1 LWSQFI
7 NKLDAKHI
15 ILLINIIYLILYLNK
30 IAEYPIDI
38 NCYYKNSFNI
48 KITNFIGNEI
58 MIKEESTISEIWSHN
73 LTKIYDKG
81 EKSVK
86 AVDKIDLLVEPGI
99 HGFLGPNGAGKTST
113 INMLIGAISITAG
126 EAKIRGDAAGSI
138 KARRIIGFLPQDPTF
153 YGTMTGEQYLIYMG
167 QLSGLRRKKAE
178 EKTFELLKKLELVA
192 AKDRKIEKYSEGMKQ
207 RIGIAAALIHEPKLL
222 ILDEPTSNLDPI
234 GRSNIIKD
242 IKELSK
248 TMSVF
253 VSSHILSEIEQMCEK
268 VTMINKGKI
277 VLTDTI
283 KNIKKMYSARGGR
296 TLVILD
302 TSSNETIIKKIKDK
316 EYIANVWINEQDNK
330 INILSKDLE
339 MLQKAIPRIIIDTD
353 VILKEFYQPETS
365 LQDIFIEIMEEEG
378 NKK

>member
-1 LWSQFI
+1 
-7 NKLDAKHI
+7 
-15 ILLINIIYLILYLNK
+15 
-30 IAEYPIDI
+30 
-38 NCYYKNSFNI
+38 
-48 KITNFIGNEI
+48 
-58 MIKEESTISEIWSHN
+58 MIKEESTIPEIWSHD
-73 LTKIYDKG
+73 LTKIYDRG
-81 EKSVK
+81 VNSVK
-86 AVDKIDLLVEPGI
+86 AVDKIDILVEPGI

-126 EAKIRGDAAGSI
+126 EAKIRGETAGSI
-138 KARRIIGFLPQDPTF
+138 KARRITGFLPQDPTF
-153 YGTMTGEQYLIYMG
+153 YDTMTGEQYLIYMG
-167 QLSGLRRKKAE
+167 QLSGLRRQETEQKA
-178 EKTFELLKKLELVA
+178 FELLKKLELVA

-234 GRSNIIKD
+234 GRANIIKD

-283 KNIKKMYSARGGR
+283 KNIKKMYSAKGGHNI
-296 TLVILD
+296 VILD
-302 TSSNETIIKKIKDK
+302 TSSNQTIIQKLKDK

-339 MLQKAIPRIIIDTD
+339 MLQKAIPGIIIDND

-378 NKK
+378 NKR